1 MKEWDVMEVLKA
13 PLKKYNQ
20 KKKEKK
26 SKNKN

>member
-26 SKNKN
+26 I